1 MAGKTRLIGNGCLAD
16 RLPEA
21 FVYQSFR
28 ENFSWKGVWA
38 APCFLL
44 SPRGAGIVSWRSLYA
59 APVSDCLAGLI
70 SQADVGRPA
79 LVRIDSRETETSA
92 IQNAKR
98 RKHARYD

>member
-1 MAGKTRLIGNGCLAD
+1 MVVWRTDYRKPSFTNHLGRISAGT
-16 RLPEA
+16 A
-21 FVYQSFR
+21 F
-28 ENFSWKGVWA
+28 WA